1 MALEIDVNACA
12 EGDRGA
18 WDEFINQTT
27 GLVISA
33 VRRTA
38 GSQLN
43 NAATPDVDD
52 CVQAVYLRLLRNDCS
67 LMRNYD
73 PERAALST
81 WLTLIARSVT
91 IDLLKRKS
99 LPTLALQDFDR
110 EANPNIEVPAEA
122 KSLDHVAP
130 MHLLSERQELVLR
143 LLFEDSRSVSQVA
156 TSLEVSE
163 QTVRSTKHK
172 ALKRLRAHFNTHIN
186 AKERPK

>member
-1 MALEIDVNACA
+1 MAPEINFNACV
-12 EGDRGA
+12 EGDQGA

-27 GLVISA
+27 GLIFSA

-52 CVQAVYLRLLRNDCS
+52 CVQAVYLRLLRNDCR

-91 IDLLKRKS
+91 IDLLRRKS
-99 LPTLALQDFDR
+99 LPTLPLQDFDR
-110 EANPNIEVPAEA
+110 EASPTIDVHAEP

-143 LLFEDSRSVSQVA
+143 LLLEDSRSVIEVA
-156 TSLEVSE
+156 TSLGVSE

-172 ALKRLRAHFNTHIN
+172 ALERLRAHFNTHTN
-186 AKERPK
+186 AEENPK